1 MSLELKDIETRKKE
15 LQGELNKV
23 ESSLVEALKTV
34 ETLKQN
40 KFSTLFS
47 ASTSWDSTLL
57 SSPCNSVFLDSISF
71 NSKDIIYSYK
81 F

>member
-40 KFSTLFS
+40 KFSIAGAIALCNEFGEKTDVGNN
-47 ASTSWDSTLL
+47 ADSNI
-57 SSPCNSVFLDSISF
+57 PQQIAGV
-71 NSKDIIYSYK
+71 
-81 F
+81 

>member
-40 KFSTLFS
+40 KFSS
-47 ASTSWDSTLL
+47 AGAIALCNEMIEKHDVGNNADSNI
-57 SSPCNSVFLDSISF
+57 PQQIAGV
-71 NSKDIIYSYK
+71 
-81 F
+81 

>member
-1 MSLELKDIETRKKE
+1 MSLKLKDIETRKEE

-40 KFSTLFS
+40 KFSIAGAIALCNEMIEKHDVGNN
-47 ASTSWDSTLL
+47 ADSNIPQTIAG
-57 SSPCNSVFLDSISF
+57 V
-71 NSKDIIYSYK
+71 
-81 F
+81 